1 MTAPSAGWRSDQLV
15 TSLVRSGWGD
25 LRGHHLGGVRDTLRA
40 LVDLLP
46 WQSGEGL
53 VTAAQVAD
61 AASLSERWTRRC
73 LHLLEDAG
81 IIRWTRGGV
90 TNGKPL
96 PSHIRIA
103 KRVLVELIGGARP
116 MLAAIQRARA
126 ERTAARLAGRPFIKA
141 HGRYQRRSVH
151 AELSADPHPPR
162 GGAGRSAPLLPLH
175 LDEEQAQTATRGAA
189 KVRQALAA
197 ARRGERQPG

>member
-1 MTAPSAGWRSDQLV
+1 MSAPTAGWRSDQLV
-15 TSLVRSGWGD
+15 TSLARSGWGD
-25 LRGHHLGGVRDTLRA
+25 LRGHHLRGVRNA
-40 LVDLLP
+40 LDGLMRLLP
-46 WQSGEGL
+46 YGSAEGFAT
-53 VTAAQVAD
+53 VAQIAD
-61 AASLSERWTRRC
+61 TGGMSERWARNR

-96 PSHIRIA
+96 PSHFRIA

-126 ERTAARLAGRPFIKA
+126 ERTAARLAGRPFIRA
-141 HGRYQRRSVH
+141 HGRYNRRSVH

-162 GGAGRSAPLLPLH
+162 GGAGRSAPPREPIP
-175 LDEEQAQTATRGAA
+175 DTDTVTRGVAA
-189 KVRQALAA
+189 VREALAT
-197 ARRGERQPG
+197 ARRAGRTA